1 MRRCRG
7 ALTPLDG
14 TLARRWALRMLLLA
28 LIAVGVAAMHTI
40 GHGAGASIVARDGH
54 SQDVHASTT
63 APTQAC
69 HGLCP
74 DPTTA
79 CLFVVTTAGLL
90 LVIALAASILR
101 GRAGRH
107 GDVGIRRP
115 PAAGR
120 APPPRWPIGLQLAD
134 LSVLRT

>member
-1 MRRCRG
+1 L
-7 ALTPLDG
+7 APLDD

-54 SQDVHASTT
+54 SQGVHASTT

-69 HGLCP
+69 HGMCP
-74 DPTTA
+74 DPATG
-79 CLFVVTTAGLL
+79 CLFIVTTTGLL
-90 LVIALAASILR
+90 LVIALAAASVLR
-101 GRAGRH
+101 SRTGRPG
-107 GDVGIRRP
+107 GVSIRRP
-115 PAAGR
+115 PTAGR
-120 APPPRWPIGLQLAD
+120 APPPRWPIGLRLAE